1 MEREQKNLYKKIAR
15 NMFRVMRTFEVSSP
29 FPADVAFIYSR
40 LDRKYTD
47 WLKNERKRARDVN
60 QEGKILLFF
69 STILSNFITCFRN
82 LQQQRNRQ

>member
-1 MEREQKNLYKKIAR
+1 
-15 NMFRVMRTFEVSSP
+15 MRSFEVKSP
-29 FPADVAFIYSR
+29 FPADVAFIYGR

-60 QEGKILLFF
+60 QEGKILLLF
-69 STILSNFITCFRN
+69 STILSNFITCFFKN